1 MWLTTKTQYALRALY
16 DLAFHSMGQA
26 TQAKEIADRERI
38 PPRYLEQILQDLRR
52 AGIVEAKR
60 GPHGGY
66 ALSRPADQIRLGE
79 ILRAVRGTR
88 DEPVALDGDPAPVA
102 KAGTRRPRTRTPAR
116 GADIPELV
124 WRDITTRL
132 VEVLDSVT
140 LQDFVKRAEAAGV
153 KRAGRQPQMMYFI

>member
-1 MWLTTKTQYALRALY
+1 MWLTTKNQYAVRALF
-16 DLAFHSMGQA
+16 DMAFHGLGQA
-26 TQAKEIADRERI
+26 TQAKEIADRQRI

-52 AGIVEAKR
+52 GGIVEAKR

-66 ALSRPADQIRLGE
+66 ALARPAAEIRIAE

-88 DEPVALDGDPAPVA
+88 DELFSLEGDGDPAVRR
-102 KAGTRRPRTRTPAR
+102 GSRRTRARTPAR

-124 WRDITTRL
+124 WNDITTRL

-153 KRAGRQPQMMYFI
+153 KRDGRQPQMMYFI

>member
-1 MWLTTKTQYALRALY
+1 MRLTSKTQYGVRALY
-16 DLAFHSMGQA
+16 DLAFHGRGQA

-38 PPRYLEQILQDLRR
+38 PLRYLEQILQDLRR

-60 GPHGGY
+60 GPRGGY
-66 ALSRPADQIRLGE
+66 ALARPPAEIRMAE
-79 ILRAVRGTR
+79 ILRAVRGAR
-88 DEPVALDGDPAPVA
+88 DELFALEPEPASEPA
-102 KAGTRRPRTRTPAR
+102 AGARRRRTRTPAR

-153 KRAGRQPQMMYFI
+153 RRAARQPQMYFI